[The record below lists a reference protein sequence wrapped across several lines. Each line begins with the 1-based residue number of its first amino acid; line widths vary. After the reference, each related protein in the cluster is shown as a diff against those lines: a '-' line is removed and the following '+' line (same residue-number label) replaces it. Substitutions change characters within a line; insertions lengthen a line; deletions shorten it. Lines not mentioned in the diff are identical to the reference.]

1 MLYEEVVLLV
11 SHINF
16 LTHGLRKVFTEREVK
31 KRSRMLERCA
41 EYHSHIIRIALEV
54 NELHKSIT
62 GHMVLA
68 WAVSIGCIINQFM
81 SMYKPAGAIL
91 YLSGYMMSL
100 SCFVVSGQLLQSQ
113 SESIADELYCIPW
126 YLGTIEEQKTVMFM
140 IMRAQIPLTLSA
152 KPFGNYEY
160 TLYVTVVKTA
170 YSYATLL
177 QNTI

>member
-54 NELHKSIT
+54 NELHKNIT

-81 SMYKPAGAIL
+81 SM
-91 YLSGYMMSL
+91 S
-100 SCFVVSGQLLQSQ
+100 V
-113 SESIADELYCIPW
+113 SIADELYCIPW

-152 KPFGNYEY
+152 KPFGNYKY
-160 TLYVTVVKTA
+160 SLYVTVVKTA
-170 YSYATLL
+170 YSYATML
-177 QNTI
+177 QNKT